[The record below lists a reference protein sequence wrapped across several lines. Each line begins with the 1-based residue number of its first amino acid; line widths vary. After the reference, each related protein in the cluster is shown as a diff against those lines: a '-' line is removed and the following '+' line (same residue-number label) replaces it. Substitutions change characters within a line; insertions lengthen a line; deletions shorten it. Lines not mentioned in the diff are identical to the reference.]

1 MQIDDLCEIREI
13 PLILSV
19 VNFSSFFFV
28 RESGTRRDQYL
39 WKKKNLKNKTG
50 SHSVE
55 SRLLNRTISMR
66 FRSSNREISDSFVEP
81 VFLDNV

>member
-50 SHSVE
+50 
-55 SRLLNRTISMR
+55 
-66 FRSSNREISDSFVEP
+66 
-81 VFLDNV
+81 